1 MLNSALPEELQLKEC
16 EATVSAY
23 NMLGGLRYLREQK
36 MKSAIKTYNEAKQY
50 IQQHGARIRNAIA
63 QERTVPQDNAS
74 MGPEINVPNRYSSSL
89 GFAVDLRITHS
100 RHYPNPRSEITMS
113 VDDVAAVFADV
124 NIDVSQEGVTSTLN
138 VQRRLPA
145 SRMHIFPK
153 GVNTIVKSV
162 PRECELG
169 AGTGKIEVDGA
180 SGGVASDTSASK
192 QEDTSPIACNTSQL
206 SKDMEESE
214 PVISISN
221 PSVACVEIIAM
232 DTSLTPS
239 TPVVKTSEP
248 IAVVDSVCTDS
259 GSKGAEAQD
268 PFIENECNAPVKT
281 SPRIQVAPQVASPI
295 TTSKG
300 QSSPPTTCLHVP
312 VTETESFPPEGSVER
327 PGMVQMKMD
336 DNGTNG
342 VVAAGEEKLVVEHVR
357 QTQTIT
363 SESQCGKDSLPATGS
378 SQSAETPVRST
389 KTKRSRKERLRAP
402 AKQGKEGKVNAESS
416 EIVKPSSAQEDV
428 KPRSPRQSNPEDRE
442 TLPVSIAQPEESTP
456 GALTPLEQKH
466 VDIALG
472 LLAKE
477 DSRYPL
483 NFTRTFLEHMLHRR
497 LPPENSSPSS
507 ETTKPVS
514 TGSSAAPQ
522 WIDTM
527 TAGEETTTGSGGI
540 VESEVRA
547 NSSPGPEKTKPV
559 STGSSV
565 VRQSID
571 TLTAGEEAATGSGG
585 IVESEVRA
593 GPRDNA
599 VAPLSPVSLLDTVQA
614 GSTATEAQE
623 GNIASVTCS
632 TNTIY
637 EAPPLDIP
645 TSLASPELLLE
656 VAPPLDIPT
665 SLASPELLLEVAPP
679 LDISTSLAS
688 PELLLEVAPPLDI
701 PTSLASPELLL
712 EVAPPLDIPTSLA
725 SPELLPE
732 VAPPLDIPT
741 SLALPE
747 LLLEVVETTACIGTP
762 SRSEFEC
769 DSFSQLATVHVVI
782 DEDIEMLDAYPSDAS
797 VEPES
802 APEDEYVYMDVDPE
816 PLVNHYYDLNPPN
829 HSYVYMDV
837 DPEPLVNH
845 YYDLNP
851 PNHSNPQNQFSP
863 SGSTSSYAPYA
874 AQHSL
879 QTFYPNSN
887 FGCSVNG
894 DPQYSVQYQHP
905 SHSCYPNSHFGYGVN
920 GDPQCLA
927 QYQHPPQSWYPNP
940 HFGHGVNGDPQYLAP
955 YQTQLW

>member
-1 MLNSALPEELQLKEC
+1 MLNSALPEELQLEEC
-16 EATVSAY
+16 EATVRAY
-23 NMLGGLRYLREQK
+23 NMLGGLRYLREQR

-100 RHYPNPRSEITMS
+100 RHYPNPRSEIAMS

-124 NIDVSQEGVTSTLN
+124 NIGVSQEGVTSTLN

-162 PRECELG
+162 PRECELE

-192 QEDTSPIACNTSQL
+192 QEACNTSQL
-206 SKDMEESE
+206 SKDREESE

-221 PSVACVEIIAM
+221 PSVACVEVIAM

-239 TPVVKTSEP
+239 TPFVKTSEP
-248 IAVVDSVCTDS
+248 IAVIDSVCTDS

-300 QSSPPTTCLHVP
+300 RSSPPTTCLHVP

-363 SESQCGKDSLPATGS
+363 SQSQCGKDSLPATGS

-389 KTKRSRKERLRAP
+389 KTKRFRKERLRAP
-402 AKQGKEGKVNAESS
+402 AKQGKETKVNAEPS

-428 KPRSPRQSNPEDRE
+428 KPRSPRQSNPEDTE
-442 TLPVSIAQPEESTP
+442 TLPVSIVQPEESTP
-456 GALTPLEQKH
+456 GALTPPEQKH
-466 VDIALG
+466 LDIALAI
-472 LLAKE
+472 LAKA

-483 NFTRTFLEHMLHRR
+483 NFTRTFLEHMLQIR

-571 TLTAGEEAATGSGG
+571 TLTAGEEAATGSAG
-585 IVESEVRA
+585 IVELEVRA

-599 VAPLSPVSLLDTVQA
+599 VAPFSPVSLLDTVQA

-637 EAPPLDIP
+637 EAPLLDIP

-656 VAPPLDIPT
+656 V
-665 SLASPELLLEVAPP
+665 VQ
-679 LDISTSLAS
+679 
-688 PELLLEVAPPLDI
+688 
-701 PTSLASPELLL
+701 
-712 EVAPPLDIPTSLA
+712 
-725 SPELLPE
+725 
-732 VAPPLDIPT
+732 
-741 SLALPE
+741 
-747 LLLEVVETTACIGTP
+747 TTACIGTS
-762 SRSEFEC
+762 SRLEFEC
-769 DSFSQLATVHVVI
+769 DSFSQLATAHVVI
-782 DEDIEMLDAYPSDAS
+782 DEDIEMLDAYPSDAL

-802 APEDEYVYMDVDPE
+802 APEDDYVYMDVDPE
-816 PLVNHYYDLNPPN
+816 PLVIHYSDWNPPTHPDPQSELEQQWYN
-829 HSYVYMDV
+829 QGYQQAQYPSQQSQLEQQWYNQGYQQAQYPSQQSQLEQQWYNQGYQQAQYPSQQSQLEQQWYNQGYQQAQYPSQQSQLEQQWYNQGYQQAQYPSQQSQLEQQWYNQGLRGYDWNGSPNTLTGTVFVAPSQSY
-837 DPEPLVNH
+837 
-845 YYDLNP
+845 P
-851 PNHSNPQNQFSP
+851 PQSCYP
-863 SGSTSSYAPYA
+863 SS
-874 AQHSL
+874 H
-879 QTFYPNSN
+879 
-887 FGCSVNG
+887 FGYGLNG
-894 DPQYSVQYQHP
+894 DPQYSTQ
-905 SHSCYPNSHFGYGVN
+905 N
-920 GDPQCLA
+920 
-927 QYQHPPQSWYPNP
+927 
-940 HFGHGVNGDPQYLAP
+940 
-955 YQTQLW
+955 QTHLW

>member
-1 MLNSALPEELQLKEC
+1 MLDTALPEDLQLKEC
-16 EATVSAY
+16 EATVRAY

-36 MKSAIKTYNEAKQY
+36 MTSAIKSYNEAKQY

-74 MGPEINVPNRYSSSL
+74 MGPEINALPQ
-89 GFAVDLRITHS
+89 
-100 RHYPNPRSEITMS
+100 PKERSKNNDITMS

-124 NIDVSQEGVTSTLN
+124 NIGVSQEGVTSTLN

-300 QSSPPTTCLHVP
+300 GSSPPTTCLHVP

-402 AKQGKEGKVNAESS
+402 AKQGKEGKVNAEPS

-442 TLPVSIAQPEESTP
+442 TLPVSIAQPEESTA

-645 TSLASPELLLE
+645 TSLAS
-656 VAPPLDIPT
+656 
-665 SLASPELLLEVAPP
+665 S
-679 LDISTSLAS
+679 
-688 PELLLEVAPPLDI
+688 ELLLEVAPPLDI

-725 SPELLPE
+725 S
-732 VAPPLDIPT
+732 
-741 SLALPE
+741 PE

-879 QTFYPNSN
+879 QTSYPNSN